1 MMKIWGMLSSDDR
14 NAGFDVVL
22 DENWYVLL
30 LDKDEVIAR
39 FDPRDYTSAELY
51 GEVEKVL
58 QWRRSDRAAKPKAQ
72 MVRACG
78 LS

>member
-22 DENWYVLL
+22 DENWHVLL

-39 FDPRDYTSAELY
+39 FDPRDYTSAELLK
-51 GEVEKVL
+51 EVELVL
-58 QWRRSDRAAKPKAQ
+58 RTKRDDSTAR
-72 MVRACG
+72 
-78 LS
+78 

>member
-1 MMKIWGMLSSDDR
+1 MMKIWGMLSIDDG

-22 DENWYVLL
+22 DANWYVLL
-30 LDKDEVIAR
+30 LDKDEIIAR

-58 QWRRSDRAAKPKAQ
+58 KQRRGNGAATRTSSRAHVYGQ
-72 MVRACG
+72 
-78 LS
+78 S

>member
-1 MMKIWGMLSSDDR
+1 MMKIWGMLSTDDG

-22 DENWYVLL
+22 DEDWYVLL

-39 FDPRDYTSAELY
+39 LDPRDYTSVELY

-58 QWRRSDRAAKPKAQ
+58 QLRRGNGAGKPKAQ
-72 MVRACG
+72 GGKARG
-78 LS
+78 IS